1 MKQRWRTLEAKFAK
15 LARRE
20 RLIVFAGGIVVILLI
35 GFSILD
41 ASLAKNRQLDKQLT
55 QVNNELALSQAQ
67 VTELKRQLAQDP
79 DAVARQRI
87 SELKAEIADIDAR
100 VRSVHRGL
108 VPPDRMAAVL
118 EDMLTQNRRVELVA
132 LKTLPVTTVSGNA
145 PSEEDRSG
153 VFRHGVEITLEGSYL
168 ALLDYLARLE
178 KLPWQMF
185 WAKAEMDASG
195 YPRVRLTVVLY
206 TLSLDRQWMVV

>member
-1 MKQRWRTLEAKFAK
+1 M
-15 LARRE
+15 
-20 RLIVFAGGIVVILLI
+20 
-35 GFSILD
+35 
-41 ASLAKNRQLDKQLT
+41 
-55 QVNNELALSQAQ
+55 
-67 VTELKRQLAQDP
+67 
-79 DAVARQRI
+79 ARQRI

-108 VPPDRMAAVL
+108 VPPHRTAAVL